1 MPTCRPLG
9 GGLYEVRTNLLQNRI
24 ARVIFYIDLESR
36 MVLLQGFIKKT
47 RKTPDEDLD
56 IARKNKR
63 QHETEMNK

>member
-1 MPTCRPLG
+1 M
-9 GGLYEVRTNLLQNRI
+9 
-24 ARVIFYIDLESR
+24 ESR

-47 RKTPDEDLD
+47 RKTPDEDLE